1 MIPNY
6 AARIRALNDDELER
20 FVKDW
25 ATRRTRDYVETQRWS
40 GTGDMGRDVVGYVTR
55 QRHEGDWD
63 NFQCKQ
69 LSTRL
74 SEREAFVELG
84 KIFMHSAA
92 GEYRLPREY
101 TFVAPKG
108 VVRNVQNYV
117 AHPERFRQ
125 AFLDRWG
132 ELVAPGLVENQVVP
146 LSPEIRDAIARF
158 DFTSVHWLDAAGLA
172 ENEYAVPALVK
183 WFAYDPGAAPAGVT
197 PDLPQDEEAPYIE
210 QLIGLYGARRNKTFA
225 DFNAALAD
233 PDWGEHLRE
242 QRTRYFEAAAFD
254 RYYRDSTPPDYLAT
268 FKDDLYHGVVDTHRD
283 QHADGLARVLKVLA
297 QASQVSPA
305 GILGHYAKVPVKQGT
320 CHQFANEGRLP
331 WRK

>member
-6 AARIRALNDDELER
+6 AARIRALDDDALER

-25 ATRRTRDYVETQRWS
+25 AKRRTRDYAETQRWS
-40 GTGDMGRDVVGYVTR
+40 GTGDMGRDVVGYATR

-74 SEREAFVELG
+74 SEKDTFVELG

-92 GEYRLPREY
+92 GHYRLPRAY

-125 AFLDRWG
+125 AFLDKWD
-132 ELVAPGLVENQVVP
+132 ELVAPELVENQVV
-146 LSPEIRDAIARF
+146 LLTLEIRDAIKRF
-158 DFTSVHWLDAAGLA
+158 AFDSVYWLDAVGLA
-172 ENEYAVPALVK
+172 EDEYAAPALVK
-183 WFAYDPGAAPAGVT
+183 WFDYDPGAAPAGVT
-197 PDLPQDEEAPYIE
+197 PETLQGEEASYIE
-210 QLIGLYGARRNKTFA
+210 QLIGLYAERRNTTFE
-225 DFNAALAD
+225 DYDAALAD
-233 PDWGEHLRE
+233 ADWGQHLRE

-268 FKDDLYHGVVDTHRD
+268 FKEDLYHGVVDTHRD

-305 GILGHYAKVPVKQGT
+305 GVLGRYAKVPVKQGT

-331 WRK
+331 WKK